1 MAELYAIGFWG
12 TMFLLVRP
20 NRENSWQEWTRAAIG
35 GLLWPIVLPYSWTR
49 RIIRIWRKSWKR
61 R

>member
-1 MAELYAIGFWG
+1 MIEFYTIGFWG
-12 TMFLLVRP
+12 TALTLVRP
-20 NRENSWQEWTRAAIG
+20 NRANSVKEWTMAFAG

>member
-1 MAELYAIGFWG
+1 MLEFYAIGCWG
-12 TMFLLVRP
+12 TTLVLVRP
-20 NRENSWQEWTRAAIG
+20 NRVNSVKEWAVAFAG

-49 RIIRIWRKSWKR
+49 RIIRIWRKSCKR